1 MFGQTLIV
9 YASRYGSTKEIAER
23 IASVL
28 KEQGISATLK
38 VAEEVTAIDSY
49 DAVIVGSA
57 LYNGTWLPEAKE
69 FLESFQTEL
78 AKKDVWVFS
87 SGPATDDDPV
97 TVLGGWKIPEQF
109 KHILDVI
116 RPQAIVLFSGK
127 IDAAK
132 LSSEDY
138 LVSSSLRGVSGDYRN
153 WQTIEGWARE
163 IAFALTR
170 AVAAGGTL

>member
-1 MFGQTLIV
+1 MFNETLIA

-28 KEQGISATLK
+28 KQQGISTSVKA
-38 VAEEVTAIDSY
+38 AEDITSIEPY

-57 LYNGTWLPEAKE
+57 VYTGTWLPEAKE
-69 FLESFQTEL
+69 FLESFQDDL
-78 AKKDVWVFS
+78 AKKDVWIFS

-97 TVLGGWKIPEQF
+97 AVLGGWKIPESL
-109 KHILDVI
+109 KKTLEVI
-116 RPQAIVLFSGK
+116 RPQSVALFSGK

-132 LSSEDY
+132 LSIEDY
-138 LVSSSLRGVSGDYRN
+138 LMSSSLRGVSGDYRN
-153 WQTIEGWARE
+153 WAVIEGWAKE

-170 AVAAGGTL
+170 TVAAGGA

>member
-28 KEQGISATLK
+28 REQGINTTLNA
-38 VAEEVTAIDSY
+38 AEDVTGLDSY
-49 DAVIVGSA
+49 DAVIIGSA

-69 FLESFQTEL
+69 FLESFQAEL
-78 AKKDVWVFS
+78 ANKDVWLFS

-97 TVLGGWKIPEQF
+97 TVVEGWKVPEPL
-109 KHILDVI
+109 KHTLEVI
-116 RPQAIVLFSGK
+116 RPQAVALFSGK

-132 LSSEDY
+132 LSTEDY

-153 WQTIEGWARE
+153 WQTIEGWASE

-170 AVAAGGTL
+170 AVAAGGT

>member
-1 MFGQTLIV
+1 MFGQTLIA

-23 IASVL
+23 IATAL
-28 KEQGISATLK
+28 KEQGISTTLK
-38 VAEEVTAIDSY
+38 AAEDVTSLDVY
-49 DAVIVGSA
+49 DAVIIGSA
-57 LYNGTWLPEAKE
+57 LYNGTWLPEVEE
-69 FLESFQTEL
+69 FLESFQAEL
-78 AKKDVWVFS
+78 AKKDVWIFS

-97 TVLGGWKIPEQF
+97 TVLGGWKVPEHL
-109 KHILDVI
+109 KRTLEGI
-116 RPQAIVLFSGK
+116 RPHATAFFSGK

-163 IAFALTR
+163 IAFALTQS
-170 AVAAGGTL
+170 VAGGGT